1 MVAELDEVAEIDE
14 VAEVDKMDEVDEVDD
29 FFSAMDDLLSHCCE
43 GTD

>member
-29 FFSAMDDLLSHCCE
+29 FFSAMDDPLSHCE